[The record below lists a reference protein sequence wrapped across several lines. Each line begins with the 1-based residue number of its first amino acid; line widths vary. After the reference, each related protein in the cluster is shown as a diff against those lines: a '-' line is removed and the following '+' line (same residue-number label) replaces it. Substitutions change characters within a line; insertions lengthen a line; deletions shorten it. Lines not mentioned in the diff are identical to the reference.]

1 MKNLFRAAAGIL
13 ASIVVSPLLAQTGVS
28 ESAESAAIAEVARLG
43 DAQIFAGIRLWVN
56 EWDIPFLDR
65 RASLSPVRPEGI
77 IWHDEVHTTISD
89 VEVVPM
95 PTVGVRYGKFLGSM
109 TYFVPTSYEGKGG
122 LQGAVERSEIDVNLG
137 YFVLPS
143 VLLSIGYKAGKIE
156 RISDLISHTEQEIAA
171 VLVGVS
177 ASAPLTDRL
186 SLYGNLA
193 YGIARQETD
202 APDARGDDRYDARY
216 TIGEVGMSFRL
227 FDGIPAGF
235 VKSASASLG
244 YRVQSYTTEDIGL
257 GTYSGLGDAT
267 PVSTSKRDLRSSTN
281 GFVLAL
287 VASF

>member
-1 MKNLFRAAAGIL
+1 MENLVRAATGIL
-13 ASIVVSPLLAQTGVS
+13 ASIIVSPVLAQTGVS
-28 ESAESAAIAEVARLG
+28 GSSETAGITEVGRFG
-43 DAQIFAGIRLWVN
+43 DAQVFAGIRLWVN

-65 RASLSPVRPEGI
+65 RASISPSSPGGI
-77 IWHDEVHTTISD
+77 IWRDEIHTTVSD
-89 VEVVPM
+89 AEVAPM
-95 PTVGVRYGKFLGSM
+95 PTIGVRYGKFLGSM

-122 LQGAVERSEIDVNLG
+122 LQRSVERSEFDVNLG

-143 VLLSIGYKAGKIE
+143 VLLSVGYKAGKID
-156 RISDLISHTEQEIAA
+156 RISDLLSDSEQEIAA

-186 SLYGNLA
+186 SLYGNFA
-193 YGIARQETD
+193 YGVARQESD
-202 APDARGDDRYDARY
+202 SPDARGEDRYDARY

-227 FDGIPAGF
+227 FEGTPTAF
-235 VKSASASLG
+235 VRSASASLG

-257 GTYSGLGDAT
+257 GTYSGPADAT
-267 PVSTSKRDLRSSTN
+267 PLSTDKRDLRSSTN